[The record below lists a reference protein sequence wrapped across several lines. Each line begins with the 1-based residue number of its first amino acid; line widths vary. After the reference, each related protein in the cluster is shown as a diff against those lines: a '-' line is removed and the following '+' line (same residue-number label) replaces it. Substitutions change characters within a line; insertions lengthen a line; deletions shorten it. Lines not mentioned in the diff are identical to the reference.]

1 MHPRQRREVSM
12 AHVFGIKSAV
22 VGRVGYLP
30 VAIRCVRPDALVLVL
45 VLVHTMTWLNE
56 RINGTLIPLFPACSE
71 VHFQQRVKYFNCEF
85 NY

>member
-1 MHPRQRREVSM
+1 M

-30 VAIRCVRPDALVLVL
+30 VAIRGVRPDALVP

-71 VHFQQRVKYFNCEF
+71 VHFHQRMKYFNCEF